1 MNQLNSVIIE
11 GNVVRDVEL
20 RTVVGDKK
28 LCSINIATNR
38 YLSKPDGT
46 FTQNTSYFDV
56 DCWERLAEISS
67 SQAKKGRGIRVVG
80 RLVQD
85 TWTDKDG
92 KNCSKVKIL
101 AEHIEFKSMSE
112 KPVVSESTKTVEK
125 KQKTETFDISF

>member
-11 GNVVRDVEL
+11 GNAVRDAEL
-20 RTVVGDKK
+20 RTVAGDKK
-28 LCSINIATNR
+28 LCSISIATNR

-56 DCWERLAEISS
+56 DCWEKLAEISA
-67 SQAKKGRGIRVVG
+67 SQIKKGRGIRVVG

-92 KNCSKVKIL
+92 KNCSKIKIL

-112 KPVVSESTKTVEK
+112 KPATSEHSKVEEK
-125 KQKTETFDISF
+125 KQESFDISF